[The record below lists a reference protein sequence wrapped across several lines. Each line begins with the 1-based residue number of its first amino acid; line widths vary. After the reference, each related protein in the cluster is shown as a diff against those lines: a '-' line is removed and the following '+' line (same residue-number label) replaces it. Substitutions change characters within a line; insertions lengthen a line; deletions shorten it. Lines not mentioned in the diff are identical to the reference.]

1 VTFQPPPGAAP
12 SRRAV
17 LAGGLAGLAG
27 AGLAGCTDSGTVRPS
42 AVVASTSGASP
53 ADQAAVGR
61 ARTAAAE
68 LAAAADRL
76 ASAGGATARL
86 LADVAADHRAHLAAL
101 GAPSP
106 SPASTSTPA
115 ASTSPSGSAP
125 AREGLAAAARAEVLG
140 AQTALDDVLATSPAV
155 AALLARIAATRAAHA
170 DLLSAAAGLRPP
182 GELAPSPQ
190 AVAAAPTTPAA
201 GAAGV
206 APPAADVGP
215 LPPPPA
221 PVASPTA
228 ASPGASALPGVT
240 ALAAAAREA
249 LVALTAGEH
258 AAVFAYGLVAARVPA
273 KQRDRARDG
282 WSWHLARRDQLEERL
297 LAAGVEPPAAAP
309 AYDVGGTPTAG
320 GAVRLAATVEQR
332 LAALSVRT
340 VSATQGDDRG
350 LAASGLVAGVRRAV
364 AWSGR
369 TQALP
374 G

>member
-1 VTFQPPPGAAP
+1 MTLLPPPGAGLP
-12 SRRAV
+12 RRAV
-17 LAGGLAGLAG
+17 LAGSLTGLAGV
-27 AGLAGCTDSGTVRPS
+27 GLAGCTGGGTGRPS
-42 AVVASTSGASP
+42 AVVASTSAASP

-61 ARTAAAE
+61 ARTVAAE

-76 ASAGGATARL
+76 ASAGGGTARL

-106 SPASTSTPA
+106 SSTSTSTPA
-115 ASTSPSGSAP
+115 PGVSPSGSTP

-170 DLLSAAAGLRPP
+170 DLLSAAAGVRLP
-182 GELAPSPQ
+182 GQLAPSRQ
-190 AVAAAPTTPAA
+190 AIAAAPSTPAA
-201 GAAGV
+201 DPTGAA
-206 APPAADVGP
+206 PPGADAGP

-228 ASPGASALPGVT
+228 ASPGANASVGVP
-240 ALAAAAREA
+240 ALAATAREA

-309 AYDVGGTPTAG
+309 AYDVGGTPTAA
-320 GAVRLAATVEQR
+320 GAARLAATVEQR
-332 LAALSVRT
+332 LAALAVRT
-340 VSATQGDDRG
+340 VAATQGEDRG
-350 LAASGLVAGVRRAV
+350 LAASSLVAGVRRAV

-369 TQALP
+369 SQALP